1 MQRRMRERRD
11 GDGAAGP
18 PFTAAPTWAMDHV
31 IHVHRITYLT
41 KSKAKHVR
49 NYARFVELDAAAAA
63 REAEGDGAPGGAAY
77 EAAVGAMAEALEG
90 SVRPIGT
97 STPIARLQQRIEL
110 VLAGDDIR
118 KAFAGWQFG
127 AMVPGGC

>member
-1 MQRRMRERRD
+1 MRERSD
-11 GDGAAGP
+11 GGGAAGP

-63 REAEGDGAPGGAAY
+63 REAGGDGAPGAHMRSCTSAQCAPGSAHGSSSSSSRAQADIASGAWSRRSRADGRRQ
-77 EAAVGAMAEALEG
+77 A
-90 SVRPIGT
+90 
-97 STPIARLQQRIEL
+97 
-110 VLAGDDIR
+110 
-118 KAFAGWQFG
+118 
-127 AMVPGGC
+127 